1 MHLVQSGGQGV
12 LPRLLHPAA
21 ASVGRGD
28 GSANQ
33 ERTGLRGWILIL
45 AWMAG
50 LHAGNLQTNAHTH
63 QQRHRSFHRYPAVD
77 GALNSH
83 HHCRDLLAVK
93 ADVDSPSPVSRA
105 SLLNGI

>member
-1 MHLVQSGGQGV
+1 MQAISKPMLT
-12 LPRLLHPAA
+12 L
-21 ASVGRGD
+21 
-28 GSANQ
+28 
-33 ERTGLRGWILIL
+33 
-45 AWMAG
+45 
-50 LHAGNLQTNAHTH
+50 TNNGIEAIVI
-63 QQRHRSFHRYPAVD
+63 FHRYPAVD